1 MDRRAWRATV
11 YGVTE
16 LDTTER
22 LGIQQSQYCCISETR
37 EAQGE
42 EERQQN
48 NQNTHGIHP
57 LSSVSYV
64 SAVHG
69 TL

>member
-1 MDRRAWRATV
+1 MDRGDWRVIV
-11 YGVTE
+11 YAVAG
-16 LDTTER
+16 LDTTEQ
-22 LGIQQSQYCCISETR
+22 LCAQKSQYCFSETR
-37 EAQGE
+37 EAQGK

-48 NQNTHGIHP
+48 NQNTHDIHP

-64 SAVHG
+64 GAVHG